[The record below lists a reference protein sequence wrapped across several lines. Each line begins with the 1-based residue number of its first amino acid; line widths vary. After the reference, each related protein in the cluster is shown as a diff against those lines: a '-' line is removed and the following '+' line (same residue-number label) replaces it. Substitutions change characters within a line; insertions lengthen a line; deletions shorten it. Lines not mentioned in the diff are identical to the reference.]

1 MPDLQE
7 QDEPEEEPEQPRAT
21 DRPPMRTWLRTE
33 LRELGRESWNAS
45 KVFLMLLLLCGVV
58 FPASVYALGQLFFP
72 SQANGSLLVNQHN
85 QVIGSRFIGQSFT
98 WPVYFHGRP
107 SVVDYDASNSNGS
120 NLGPTNP
127 QLLTGNWSDITLKP
141 GDPIPANATPEPGNS
156 HTYRLPGTYAGMKTY
171 AEAFRKENALAPN
184 APLPADIVTASGS
197 GLDPDI
203 SVEAALLQVNRVVK
217 ARQALGG
224 KNALLTA
231 DILRSLIA
239 RHTSGRDLGILG
251 EPRVNVL
258 ELNLDLD
265 TRYGTP
271 PAHT

>member
-1 MPDLQE
+1 MQDLHE
-7 QDEPEEEPEQPRAT
+7 QDEPEEEPEQSSGAE
-21 DRPPMRTWLRTE
+21 RPPRRSRLRNE
-33 LRELGRESWNAS
+33 LREIGRESWNAS
-45 KVFLMLLLLCGVV
+45 KVFLVLVLLCGVV

-72 SQANGSLLVNQHN
+72 SQANGSLLVNQQN

-107 SVVDYDASNSNGS
+107 SAAGYDASNSSGS

-127 QLLTGNWSDITLKP
+127 QLLTGNWSEITLKP
-141 GDPIPANATPEPGNS
+141 GDPIPANATPEPGKP
-156 HTYRLPGTYAGMKTY
+156 HTYILSGTYAGMKTY
-171 AEAFRKENALAPN
+171 AEAFRKENGLALN
-184 APLPADIVTASGS
+184 MPLPADIVTASGS

-203 SVEAALLQVNRVVK
+203 SVEAALLQVQRIVK

-224 KNALLTA
+224 KQALLTA
-231 DILRSLIA
+231 DALRALIA
-239 RHTSGRDLGILG
+239 KHTNGRDLGILG